1 MGTPLGQPQALL
13 LRLLQAALSILGYV
27 EADKE
32 NGESVWVGPS
42 VPAVLCPGDAP
53 PQGSHWG
60 RGWRNL
66 GPTWCLLC
74 PILYPEFTQTLP
86 SGDFQVVER
95 ADRAGYRHSQ
105 PCGTEPRAGTVPG
118 GEEEGRRGAR

>member
-1 MGTPLGQPQALL
+1 MRTQGPSPCLSRLQPDVDGQPQAVP

-32 NGESVWVGPS
+32 NGESVWVAPS
-42 VPAVLCPGDAP
+42 APAVLCPGDAP

-66 GPTWCLLC
+66 GSTWCLLC
-74 PILYPEFTQTLP
+74 PVLYPEITQSPALWGLPGCRGGRQGWMQTLP
-86 SGDFQVVER
+86 ALWD
-95 ADRAGYRHSQ
+95 
-105 PCGTEPRAGTVPG
+105 
-118 GEEEGRRGAR
+118 